1 MDILSNFVDN
11 LTELMFDNK
20 MNVKNFCEK
29 LDIGLSECYRCL
41 RKENLPTFATVIKIA
56 DYFCCSIDY
65 LLGLAPY
72 LSEDKLNYTP
82 PFNIAFA
89 KILKEYKVT
98 RYQLNKLLKELA
110 FKYSVTPN
118 AIAAAWLLK
127 HPAGFA
133 VINGTTQPERV
144 RQIAKAKD
152 IALTR
157 GEWYELYHSLG
168 RKLP

>member
-98 RYQLNKLLKELA
+98 RYQLNKHTKIANSRIDDWYNGKHSPNLDNILKLT
-110 FKYSVTPN
+110 KYFDCT
-118 AIAAAWLLK
+118 IDKL
-127 HPAGFA
+127 
-133 VINGTTQPERV
+133 
-144 RQIAKAKD
+144 
-152 IALTR
+152 
-157 GEWYELYHSLG
+157 LG
-168 RKLP
+168 REYR